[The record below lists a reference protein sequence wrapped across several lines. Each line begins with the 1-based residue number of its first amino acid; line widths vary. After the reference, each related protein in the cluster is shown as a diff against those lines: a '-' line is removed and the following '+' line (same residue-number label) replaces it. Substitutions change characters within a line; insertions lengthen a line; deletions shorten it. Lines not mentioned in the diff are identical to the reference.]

1 VVSREEAQTALARV
15 LMEKIREDTYPSSTQ
30 MEIVERTIT
39 PPLARDYLNILL
51 EKVLSDPA
59 PSIPMIR
66 RIQRFADSL

>member
-51 EKVLSDPA
+51 ETVLSDPA
-59 PSIPMIR
+59 PSVPMIR

>member
-30 MEIVERTIT
+30 MEIVEQTIT